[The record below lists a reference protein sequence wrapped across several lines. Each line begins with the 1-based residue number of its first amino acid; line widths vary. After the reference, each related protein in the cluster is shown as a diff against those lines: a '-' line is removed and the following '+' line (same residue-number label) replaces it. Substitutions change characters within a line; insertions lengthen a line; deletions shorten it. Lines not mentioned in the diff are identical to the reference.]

1 MRIITGCKIILSVN
15 PIFQLSTRKYDVEIE
30 LVRKALAGLEDKC
43 KVSNGYRIGEPFT
56 KAGWTFFNVQISS
69 EMAFIIETSGM
80 MEGALGYRIGEQLKN
95 FFRVFF
101 RILWK
106 QCQNHKN

>member
-1 MRIITGCKIILSVN
+1 MLKIITGCKIILSVN
-15 PIFQLSTRKYDVEIE
+15 PIFQLSTKKYDVEIE

-69 EMAFIIETSGM
+69 EMAFIIETSG
-80 MEGALGYRIGEQLKN
+80 
-95 FFRVFF
+95 
-101 RILWK
+101 
-106 QCQNHKN
+106 